1 MVTMKK
7 DTVRKQVERLGERAI
22 ETNFARGV
30 IHQLKQNKLFQLV
43 RQEVQRIRA
52 KKMMEEVRQHP
63 VPRHLAV
70 IMDGNRRYAFQEGLS
85 PQEGH
90 RIGGSKLEDVVGWC
104 HEVGIEG
111 LTVFAFSTDNFKRS
125 PEEVE
130 HLMNLFAEDLRR
142 LANDKRIHE
151 NEVRVKVIGE
161 TDVLP
166 DDVVEA
172 AAEVEEATRD
182 YQQHYFNVAIGYGG
196 REEIVEAVRQ
206 IARDIKNDEV
216 DPDEVK
222 KDLISSYLYTAD
234 SPDPDLILRTSG
246 EERISNFLLW
256 QLAYAELYFSDVYW
270 PALKKTDFLNVI
282 QSYQKRQR
290 RYGT

>member
-1 MVTMKK
+1 MKT
-7 DTVRKQVERLGERAI
+7 DAVRKRVEQLGERAI
-22 ETNFARGV
+22 ETDFARSA
-30 IHQLKQNKLFQLV
+30 IHKLKQNKLFRLV
-43 RQEVQRIRA
+43 RQEMQRIRA
-52 KKMMEEVRQHP
+52 KKMMEDIRRYP

-70 IMDGNRRYAFQEGLS
+70 IMDGNRRYAFEEGLS

-90 RIGGSKLEDVVGWC
+90 RIGGSKLEEVVEWC

-125 PEEVE
+125 PREVE
-130 HLMNLFAEDLRR
+130 HLMSLFAEDLRR
-142 LANDKRIHE
+142 LAEDSRIHDH
-151 NEVRVKVIGE
+151 EVKVKVIGD

-166 DDVVEA
+166 DDVVRAASEA
-172 AAEVEEATRD
+172 EEATRD
-182 YQQHYFNVAIGYGG
+182 HEQHYFNIAIGYGG

-206 IARDIKNDEV
+206 IARDVKNGDV
-216 DPDEVK
+216 DPEEVK
-222 KDLISSYLYTAD
+222 KDLISSYLYTAE